1 MWQSSIQL
9 NNVMALFPVMAAA
22 YPCLGWAAAGGH
34 AGLGW
39 AGLRFSAFYLQHN
52 SETFFEHSSRHRHFE
67 LLGKDMEIK
76 WDEWTGFFE
85 M

>member
-1 MWQSSIQL
+1 
-9 NNVMALFPVMAAA
+9 MALFPVMAAA
-22 YPCLGWAAAGGH
+22 CPCLGWPAAGGP
-34 AGLGW
+34 AGLGWLGWAGLTGLGW

-76 WDEWTGFFE
+76 WDE
-85 M
+85 

>member
-1 MWQSSIQL
+1 MTEFHPAQYRDGVIPCNGGRL
-9 NNVMALFPVMAAA
+9 PVPGLAGGRR
-22 YPCLGWAAAGGH
+22 PCWAGLGW

-76 WDEWTGFFE
+76 WDE
-85 M
+85 

>member
-1 MWQSSIQL
+1 MPGLAGGWRPYW
-9 NNVMALFPVMAAA
+9 AG
-22 YPCLGWAAAGGH
+22 LGWAGQGRAGLGWAGL

-76 WDEWTGFFE
+76 WDE
-85 M
+85 